1 MSRRVNVS
9 LGERS
14 YSIEIGAGLLRSLGA
29 CCRKLGLGSACLL
42 VSDSNV
48 FALYG
53 DRARRSLKKAGFAVS
68 TAVVPAGETSKSPAQ
83 LSALYGA
90 ALDAGL
96 DRSSFIVAL
105 GGGVVGDL
113 AGYLAATF
121 LRGIRLVQVPT
132 SLLAMVDS
140 AVGGKTG
147 INLPQGKNLV
157 GAFHQ
162 PVLVL
167 ADTRTLKTLPRREY
181 VSGLAE
187 VVKYGVIR
195 DAKFLQS
202 LEKHAA
208 GLARSRPAA
217 LEPVIAKCC
226 GIKADVVRLDEREAG
241 LRAILNF
248 GHTMGHAIEKVS
260 GYGRYLHGEA
270 VAMGMVFAGLL
281 SVKAAGFREDEFARL
296 VSLLRRLGLPVHAPR
311 VAFSRLGKAMSV
323 DKKGAQRKPRFVL
336 ARRIGRVMT
345 GCDIQAGVLR
355 SAWER
360 WA

>member
-1 MSRRVNVS
+1 MVR

-14 YSIEIGAGLLRSLGA
+14 YPIEIGAGRLRH
-29 CCRKLGLGSACLL
+29 LGSRCRRLRLGGTCLV

-53 DRARRSLKKAGFAVS
+53 EKACASLRQAGFAV
-68 TAVVPAGETSKSPAQ
+68 TPAVVPAGEASKSEKQ

-90 ALDAGL
+90 ALEAGL
-96 DRSSFIVAL
+96 DRSSFVVAL

-147 INLPQGKNLV
+147 INLPRGKNLV

-162 PVLVL
+162 PALVL
-167 ADTRTLKTLPRREY
+167 ADTSTLKTLPRREY

-195 DAKFLQS
+195 DARFFQS
-202 LEKHAA
+202 LEKNAN
-208 GLARSRPAA
+208 A
-217 LEPVIAKCC
+217 LLRAQPKFLEQVIAKCC
-226 GIKADVVRLDEREAG
+226 AIKADIVRLDERESG
-241 LRAILNF
+241 LRAILNY
-248 GHTMGHAIEKVS
+248 GHTLGHAIEQVT

-270 VAMGMVFAGLL
+270 VAMGMVFSGLL
-281 SVKAAGFREDEFARL
+281 SVKTAGFPEDEFERL
-296 VSLLRRLGLPVHAPR
+296 VSLLRRLGLPVRPPR
-311 VAFSRLGKAMSV
+311 RAFSRLWKAMSV
-323 DKKGAQRKPRFVL
+323 DKKGAKKKPRFVL
-336 ARRIGRVMT
+336 ARKLGRVVA
-345 GCDIQAGVLR
+345 GCEVPAGVLGR
-355 SAWER
+355 VFRGLTSDR
-360 WA
+360 